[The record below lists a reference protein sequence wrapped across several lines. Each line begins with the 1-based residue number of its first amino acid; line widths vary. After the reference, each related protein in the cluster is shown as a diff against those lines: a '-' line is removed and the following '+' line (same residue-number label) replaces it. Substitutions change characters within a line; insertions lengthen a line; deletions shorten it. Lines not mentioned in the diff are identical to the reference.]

1 MNDIKTILSELGI
14 NHEVTK
20 SKDGT
25 YILDIEDMDEFGKYY
40 SLLDRNDNVEELD
53 ETSLMTIHNISLNYL
68 YKNYQFSLI
77 SDNDQD
83 SYKLVI
89 TLLSKEQ
96 IAEIEAESDEDEE
109 DSETNNEDNEKDN
122 TEDEGNE

>member
-1 MNDIKTILSELGI
+1 MDDIKTILSELGI
-14 NHEVTK
+14 NHEATK

-25 YILDIEDMDEFGKYY
+25 YVIDVEDMDEFGKYY
-40 SLLDRNDNVEELD
+40 SLLDRNDEVEELD

-96 IAEIEAESDEDEE
+96 IAKIEAEAEEDEE
-109 DSETNNEDNEKDN
+109 NTEDNEQDN
-122 TEDEGNE
+122 TKDEGNE